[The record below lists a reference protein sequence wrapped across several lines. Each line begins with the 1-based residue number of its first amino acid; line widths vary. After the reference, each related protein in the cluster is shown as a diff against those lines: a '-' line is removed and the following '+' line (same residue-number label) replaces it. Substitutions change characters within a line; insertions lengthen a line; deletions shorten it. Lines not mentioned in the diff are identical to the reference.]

1 MEILHKSNIIL
12 HVLTGTI
19 ALALGVIALLTVKG
33 GKIHNKSGR
42 LFLAFISVVIFTG
55 LIGVFVFG
63 RNTFLLVI
71 TILSGYV
78 SFSGYRILKSKTN
91 VPLRLDI
98 VIAII
103 SILVLGYFLYYFK
116 SIGMIWSP
124 IVIYSTVGA
133 LIIVIFYDFMRYLI
147 PTEKYKKYNIWLYE
161 HIYKMTSAFAAL
173 LSAFAGTV
181 LEEYQPHS
189 QYLPSLLGLL
199 IIIGFM
205 IYVKNY
211 GLKNTKGIKRT
222 HNIE

>member
-1 MEILHKSNIIL
+1 M
-12 HVLTGTI
+12 TGTV
-19 ALALGVIALLTVKG
+19 ALVLGVIALLTVKG

-42 LFLAFISVVIFTG
+42 LFLSLISVVIFTG

-91 VPLRLDI
+91 TPLLLDI

-103 SILVLGYFLYYFK
+103 SILVLGYFMYYFK

-133 LIIVIFYDFMRYLI
+133 LIFVIFYDFLRYLI
-147 PTEKYKKYNIWLYE
+147 PTELYKKHKIWLYE

-189 QYLPSLLGLL
+189 QYLPSLLGL
-199 IIIGFM
+199 IIISGFM
-205 IYVKNY
+205 FYVKKY
-211 GLKNTKGIKRT
+211 GLKKMRKI
-222 HNIE
+222 